1 MLAILHVP
9 DTTWH
14 VVFLRVL
21 WCLRRNAAQKHHFH
35 PRTLII
41 LHQPQISR
49 FYVILAISGPNLNGV
64 SVSGPPK
71 IGERPY
77 PRQFHPV
84 GFPGFSAIFHP
95 SQSPTRSIRY
105 HLPAKSN
112 INHQQCEVNMQ
123 IYITPTYPHPT
134 LPLYE
139 SHRYMSYYPTNH
151 KVIVALSPQKS
162 YNIHSPIQPSYTGLS
177 NTSPLAHPDPSIIL
191 LYTKVYLYNTTTA
204 IFRWEIPE

>member
-21 WCLRRNAAQKHHFH
+21 WCLRRNATQKHPFH

-95 SQSPTRSIRY
+95 SQSPTQYTLPPTSQIKHQSPVMWSKHANIY
-105 HLPAKSN
+105 H
-112 INHQQCEVNMQ
+112 
-123 IYITPTYPHPT
+123 PTYPHPI
-134 LPLYE
+134 LPLYKP
-139 SHRYMSYYPTNH
+139 HRYMSYYPTNH
-151 KVIVALSPQKS
+151 KVIVALSPQKP
-162 YNIHSPIQPSYTGLS
+162 YNIHSPYRQATQAYPTHHL
-177 NTSPLAHPDPSIIL
+177 
-191 LYTKVYLYNTTTA
+191 
-204 IFRWEIPE
+204 